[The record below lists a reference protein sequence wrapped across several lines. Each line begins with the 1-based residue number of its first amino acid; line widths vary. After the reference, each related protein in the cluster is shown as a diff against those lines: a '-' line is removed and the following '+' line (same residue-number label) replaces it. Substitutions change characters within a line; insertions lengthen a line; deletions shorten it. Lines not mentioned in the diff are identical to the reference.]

1 MLEDWQ
7 GPCVIYYAC
16 NAQQADTNDTPTHI
30 NTNTNTHGGLAEGLV
45 DAEGLLLDGDGG
57 QRSEA
62 ERRKSTMLCANENQ
76 GAEPGLVNFGSQRA
90 RQKRKK
96 FPALL

>member
-45 DAEGLLLDGDGG
+45 DAEGL
-57 QRSEA
+57 A
-62 ERRKSTMLCANENQ
+62 
-76 GAEPGLVNFGSQRA
+76 
-90 RQKRKK
+90 
-96 FPALL
+96 